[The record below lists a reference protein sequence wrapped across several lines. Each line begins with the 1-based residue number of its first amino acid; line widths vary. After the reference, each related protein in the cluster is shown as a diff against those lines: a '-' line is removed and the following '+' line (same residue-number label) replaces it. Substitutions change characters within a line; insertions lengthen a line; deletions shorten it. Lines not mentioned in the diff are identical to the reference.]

1 MTFVHGNGNENDKPN
16 LENDRDCIAASKV
29 PEITKDEAE
38 KPVEKP
44 AEKPANPKF
53 LLKLFLFLFCDL
65 LSFTVILPLLPSI
78 LDK

>member
-16 LENDRDCIAASKV
+16 LENDHDCIAASKV
-29 PEITKDEAE
+29 PEITKDEA
-38 KPVEKP
+38 EKP